1 MMQNYKEKYQQ
12 LLIELE
18 RLGGKIQG
26 VYSFYSLENEAKVR
40 QEIKRLQS
48 TRVISIPEKPL
59 QNTTSN
65 NEKQQE
71 KSSFSELIA
80 SYPPALHSVFF
91 RKKDAWLKACSL
103 KIQLNQ
109 LQPTQEEK
117 ARVLQFKIWKLF
129 EQMDTDDIILEHW
142 KKHKRILTE
151 EEEDFSNLSPVELVQ
166 KRNTLRSNIVSREKS
181 LQKWIVIMETNK
193 EKASFTLKEKIIRKT
208 EELKQLKM
216 KVKKL
221 NELIK

>member
-1 MMQNYKEKYQQ
+1 
-12 LLIELE
+12 
-18 RLGGKIQG
+18 
-26 VYSFYSLENEAKVR
+26 
-40 QEIKRLQS
+40 
-48 TRVISIPEKPL
+48 
-59 QNTTSN
+59 
-65 NEKQQE
+65 
-71 KSSFSELIA
+71 
-80 SYPPALHSVFF
+80 
-91 RKKDAWLKACSL
+91 
-103 KIQLNQ
+103 
-109 LQPTQEEK
+109 
-117 ARVLQFKIWKLF
+117 
-129 EQMDTDDIILEHW
+129 MDTDDIILEHW

-221 NELIK
+221 DDLIK

>member
-1 MMQNYKEKYQQ
+1 MMQNYKEKYQL

-151 EEEDFSNLSPVELVQ
+151 EEDFSNLSPVELVQ

-181 LQKWIVIMETNK
+181 LQKWIEIIETNK

-221 NELIK
+221 DELIK